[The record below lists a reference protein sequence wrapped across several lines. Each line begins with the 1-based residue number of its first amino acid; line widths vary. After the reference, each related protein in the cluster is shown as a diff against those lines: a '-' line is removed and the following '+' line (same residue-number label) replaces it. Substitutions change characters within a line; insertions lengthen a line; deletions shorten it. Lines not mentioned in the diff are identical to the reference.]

1 MTAGPPAGLA
11 AGDGATVDQRSDRD
25 FYPEADPDRRLSRR
39 ENQVL
44 DVVAEGA
51 SNGEIAQRLSIS
63 PGTVK
68 KHLENIFGKLDVAS
82 RTAALARTG
91 RTVGPTRRDVHGS
104 T

>member
-1 MTAGPPAGLA
+1 MRRPWNSDPVGSSTLRLTLTAASP
-11 AGDGATVDQRSDRD
+11 
-25 FYPEADPDRRLSRR
+25 RR

-91 RTVGPTRRDVHGS
+91 RTVGPTQRDVHGS